1 MIGLLAIQFVATW
14 FMVGLIWTIQIVHYP
29 LFPFVGEASFP
40 RYEEEHTR
48 RMGWL
53 LAIPAPVEVAT
64 AAALVFV
71 RPSDVSLVL
80 VLAAGA
86 VLAVLWVTTA
96 LVHVPLHRE
105 LADDPSTRAMRRLVA
120 TNWVRTIGWTGR
132 GGLVILMVMQVR

>member
-1 MIGLLAIQFVATW
+1 MTGLLVIQFVATW

-29 LFPFVGEASFP
+29 LFPFVGKASFP

-71 RPSDVSLVL
+71 RPSGVSLAL

-86 VLAVLWVTTA
+86 VLVVLWVTTA
-96 LVHVPLHRE
+96 LVQVPLHRE
-105 LADDPSTRAMRRLVA
+105 LSSDPSKRAMRRLVA
-120 TNWVRTIGWTGR
+120 SNWIRTIGWTLR
-132 GGLVILMVMQVR
+132 GGLVVLMVMQVR